1 VVFAEHS
8 RAYRTGARQ
17 SPTDKEPVR
26 KHAHAHAGTADIKPA
41 GGRTW
46 TRLGG
51 VVATSALA
59 AAALLSAAAPAE
71 AAGSPSQ
78 AELRASVVK
87 LTNKARVAK
96 GCKPLKRSPKLHKAA
111 QRHARDMSAKDYFS
125 HTSANGRA
133 WHTRIRAA
141 GYTKPG
147 GENIAYGFRTPAG
160 VMKGWMNSP
169 GHRRNI
175 LDCNFKRIGIGYTA
189 DGRYWVQDFGY

>member
-1 VVFAEHS
+1 M
-8 RAYRTGARQ
+8 
-17 SPTDKEPVR
+17 

-111 QRHARDMSAKDYFS
+111 QRHAEDMAAKDYFS
-125 HTSANGRA
+125 HTSLDGRQ
-133 WHTRIRAA
+133 WFERIRAV
-141 GYTKPG
+141 GYKNPA
-147 GENIAYGFRTPAG
+147 GENIAYGFDTASS
-160 VMKGWMNSP
+160 VVKGWMNSP
-169 GHRRNI
+169 GHKRNI
-175 LDCNFKRIGIGYTA
+175 LDCKFKTIGIGFTA
-189 DGRYWVQDFGY
+189 DGDYWVQDFGY